1 MTHFIK
7 PEYLVSLYLILYDKS
22 IVTLKELA
30 NYCGKLNGELKE
42 RNIEAVFLFS
52 DKYFDE
58 MLEEYGDYFLN
69 GTYLIYDAIKR
80 IVPNEVLSEKF
91 TSYLSNDVLK
101 VAMDISD
108 KDNRRMI
115 TEEKI
120 EVMKSYTEGKT
131 VQSKAVIGDK
141 WQDDSNPCWDWNHF
155 EYRIKPELEY
165 RPYESNVEL
174 FNDYFVKKGKEEIEH
189 IFGGLWLKN
198 KENGVEY
205 LVNALN
211 VNGDVDSCDI
221 MIGDFWCTFER
232 AFEKFVY
239 LNDTPFGKKV

>member
-1 MTHFIK
+1 MTNFIK
-7 PEYLVSLYLILYDKS
+7 PVYLVSLYSILYDKS
-22 IVTLKELA
+22 IVTLKELGE
-30 NYCGKLNGELKE
+30 YCGKLNGELKE
-42 RNIEAVFLFS
+42 RNIEAIFLFS
-52 DKYFDE
+52 DKYIEE
-58 MLEEYGDYFLN
+58 MLSEYCDYFLK
-69 GTYLIYDAIKR
+69 GTYLIYDAVKR

-91 TSYLSNDVLK
+91 TSYLSNDVLV
-101 VAMDISD
+101 VAGDLNKKEIKMT
-108 KDNRRMI
+108 
-115 TEEKI
+115 TEQKI
-120 EVMKSYTEGKT
+120 EIMKSYAEGNT
-131 VQSKAVIGDK
+131 VQSKALIGDK

-165 RPYESNVEL
+165 RPYESNEEL
-174 FNDYFVKKGKEEIEH
+174 FNDYFVKKEKEEIEH